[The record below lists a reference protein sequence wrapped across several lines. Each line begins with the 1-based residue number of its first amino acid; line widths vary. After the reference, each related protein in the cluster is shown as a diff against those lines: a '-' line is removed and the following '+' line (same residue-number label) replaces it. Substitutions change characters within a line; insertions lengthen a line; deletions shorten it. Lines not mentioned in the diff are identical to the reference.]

1 MPVRIVRS
9 SASFQKSFVNILLH
23 SVVVNNRQT
32 SFIGVIA
39 VVRLRVLIV
48 DATSDSAL
56 RNRDSPVAHT
66 VDERVLHVLLNVE
79 HGDTV
84 SSLSFRVTCS
94 VENHATIL
102 DRTVRGTDRNLLS
115 SRLKSNVLRVSTGF
129 KLQHRIVLLDI
140 SPLNW
145 GRRSA
150 PATTRQITL
159 NTSTVTCHVT
169 REPVRIDLPAL
180 RLAHFL
186 VAFDTG
192 HGNSVRLAQSGA
204 QTRVRL
210 NLHVGPRLPRTGV
223 LSLDTDRVVVPIYGR
238 FVHLSCVP

>member
-23 SVVVNNRQT
+23 SVVINNRQT

-39 VVRLRVLIV
+39 VVRLRVLIIN
-48 DATSDSAL
+48 ATSDSAF
-56 RNRDSPVAHT
+56 RNRDSPVTHT

-79 HGDTV
+79 HGNTV

-94 VENHATIL
+94 VENHTTIL
-102 DRTVRGTDRNLLS
+102 DRAVRGTDRNLLS
-115 SRLKSNVLRVSTGF
+115 SRLKPNVLRVSTGF

-140 SPLNW
+140 SLLNW
-145 GRRSA
+145 GRRCTSA
-150 PATTRQITL
+150 TARQITL

-169 REPVRIDLPAL
+169 REPVWVNLPTL
-180 RLAHFL
+180 RLTHFL
-186 VAFDTG
+186 VAFNTG
-192 HGNSVRLAQSGA
+192 HGNAVRLAQSGA

-210 NLHVGPRLPRTGV
+210 NLHIGPRLPRACI